1 MSKKI
6 TALVLCLIL
15 CVSVFAACGT
25 PSQSSGTD
33 DPASSKVESASAPAS
48 STVGTNEE
56 HPNWVTDTPITLKVW
71 TSKPTSVEDFNTNKY
86 IVWLEEQT
94 NVNLEFDQSATVEPE
109 QKLNLSLASGDYPDM
124 YWTAG
129 TGITESNLSKYG
141 SAGTFVPLNDYIEQ
155 YGNNVKRWFN
165 EISFLEGAS
174 TSPDG
179 NIYGIPNYSGIYHVA
194 YGQKMWINQAW
205 LDNLSLEMPTTLDEF
220 RSVLTA
226 FKEQDANGNGD
237 PNDEIP
243 LTGINEYWH
252 GDFTSYL
259 MCSFIYDDGDKR
271 LNVQNDTVDTIVDK
285 DEYKA
290 GLKYMAQMYKDG
302 LINPE
307 SWSSNSE
314 QIKNLTAQ
322 NTVGCVSGGHLL
334 GCADLS
340 SDIAQNCETVP
351 PLKGPDGVQTCGY
364 YGNTVVSGTRAII
377 TSACEYPEEA
387 FKLIDFMFS
396 EDASLRARKGEYGV
410 DWGLAEEG
418 EKTCDGREAKYKA
431 LSEYTGAGNVEQNQ
445 HIDNNGVWAETND
458 QFMGLWT
465 TPENFDMRDSNYFE
479 QFLFVQTKK
488 YDGFEPEQ
496 TLPPIVFTDEENAEV
511 ADIEVDVKKYADEQ
525 RALFISGQKDID
537 AEWDAYVQQLENLGL
552 SKMVELYDKAYKRQ
566 YVK

>member
-1 MSKKI
+1 MHKPFHFQRFFNSPSFGNILSNTLLLSIENLIFSLPLPILLALALNECKSK
-6 TALVLCLIL
+6 A
-15 CVSVFAACGT
+15 VSKTVQMVT
-25 PSQSSGTD
+25 Y
-33 DPASSKVESASAPAS
+33 APYFL
-48 STVGTNEE
+48 STVIMVSLLMQ
-56 HPNWVTDTPITLKVW
+56 WF
-71 TSKPTSVEDFNTNKY
+71 SVNGGLFNNILALFGK
-86 IVWLEEQT
+86 EP
-94 NVNLEFDQSATVEPE
+94 VNLFSDAAYFRPTYIISNIWQF
-109 QKLNLSLASGDYPDM
+109 
-124 YWTAG
+124 
-129 TGITESNLSKYG
+129 TG
-141 SAGTFVPLNDYIEQ
+141 
-155 YGNNVKRWFN
+155 FN
-165 EISFLEGAS
+165 
-174 TSPDG
+174 
-179 NIYGIPNYSGIYHVA
+179 
-194 YGQKMWINQAW
+194 
-205 LDNLSLEMPTTLDEF
+205 
-220 RSVLTA
+220 
-226 FKEQDANGNGD
+226 
-237 PNDEIP
+237 
-243 LTGINEYWH
+243 
-252 GDFTSYL
+252 
-259 MCSFIYDDGDKR
+259 
-271 LNVQNDTVDTIVDK
+271 K